1 MGGANDSSPSSKLHT
16 RLRLWEFP
24 DRYVFEPIDGL
35 ADLYL
40 SANRSDGSMN
50 LVEELPPRDSSTN
63 PKCQTVYGVI
73 GVLKLSV
80 GSYFLVITGRDCV
93 GSYLGHAIFKVTGL
107 KVLPCS
113 NSRSTSGNQ
122 SKMETEFS
130 ELLHAAE
137 KTIGLYFSYDI
148 NLTLTLQRLHN
159 LGDEFKSL
167 PLWRQAEPR
176 FLWNSYLLEPLIEN
190 KNIHA
195 EVGSEKVNV
204 TLIARRCTRRI
215 GTRMWRR
222 GADPEGYAANFVE
235 SEQIMESKGFTASY
249 VQVRGSIPFL
259 WEQIVDLT
267 YKPSFDIVRQEEAPH
282 ILERHFHD
290 LQKKYGAVLAVDLVN
305 THGGEG
311 RLHDRYAKSIEP
323 ILSEDIRYVHFD
335 FHRICG
341 HIHFERLSQLYDQ
354 IEDYLKKHRYF
365 LLNGKGEK
373 LEEQTGTIRT
383 NCVDCLDRTNV
394 TQSMIGRKI
403 QENQLQRIGVLGV
416 NDTISNHPAFDA
428 KCKVL
433 WANHG
438 DSISTQY
445 SGTPALKGDFVRYG
459 KRSTQ
464 GILNDLWNSLA
475 RYYLNNFAD
484 GTKQDAMDLLQGHYI
499 TSVSRDMAG
508 PSKAGLLENYA
519 SFRLAFALVM
529 GALMFM
535 MMSLRQARNDVRHL
549 VLSLLWAGLCIGITH
564 FVRANGRFLITLN
577 SEVEAKTDRTRTRYV
592 YFTIAVLSHRRI
604 PSDHLSLLLAGI
616 AIVDRSM
623 EIAAAASRAVVDT
636 SRPFQSVREAVEVF
650 GERCLS
656 STSRASSESGGG
668 GRPSPPAVLGCLRK
682 LEAELAEV
690 RGELERLRQR
700 QSHMEMAVSSVA
712 AQLSTGLA
720 ILSAGAARDKGKEL
734 AVVDI
739 DVDLVGGGRVRSDRW
754 DESRAEEWMAASLE
768 YLPSLSEA
776 LAIKMVDDDRHL
788 GERRQGNAKKKKKN
802 TKNAMNS
809 KKKQQQQQKKK
820 NGVSFVGRIFSSRK
834 DKSSPLVW
842 RGSHEVYD
850 SIQQGSNPGVKKYG
864 CVHGAEAGSYTSFI
878 QQECS
883 AQCESVFFLI
893 FFFFKAKHELTFSSG
908 TMAYRSDGETQTLAE
923 KQDYMM

>member
-1 MGGANDSSPSSKLHT
+1 MAACAAPPSTGRLRSALPPREEPRFGGWMQGCRRSPSLSFPQNHVSTGAPNDLLPCTITRSLFSHQCGRSHLAVMRAEGHSSMGGANDSSPSSKLHT

-50 LVEELPPRDSSTN
+50 LVEELPPRDSSTK

-190 KNIHA
+190 KLDQYLLPVIQGSFQNIHA

-259 WEQIVDLT
+259 WVQIVDLT
-267 YKPSFDIVRQEEAPH
+267 YKPSFDIVRQEEAPR
-282 ILERHFHD
+282 ILEQHFHD

-341 HIHFERLSQLYDQ
+341 HIHFERLSQLYNQ

-373 LEEQTGTIRT
+373 IEEQTGTIRT

-394 TQSMIGRKI
+394 TQSMIGGKI
-403 QENQLQRIGVLGV
+403 LENQLQRIGVLGV

-428 KCKVL
+428 KYKVL

-499 TSVSRDMAG
+499 ISVSRDMAG

-564 FVRANGRFLITLN
+564 FVRANGR
-577 SEVEAKTDRTRTRYV
+577 V
-592 YFTIAVLSHRRI
+592 FTNRPRFYQ
-604 PSDHLSLLLAGI
+604 
-616 AIVDRSM
+616 
-623 EIAAAASRAVVDT
+623 SR
-636 SRPFQSVREAVEVF
+636 
-650 GERCLS
+650 
-656 STSRASSESGGG
+656 
-668 GRPSPPAVLGCLRK
+668 
-682 LEAELAEV
+682 
-690 RGELERLRQR
+690 
-700 QSHMEMAVSSVA
+700 H
-712 AQLSTGLA
+712 
-720 ILSAGAARDKGKEL
+720 
-734 AVVDI
+734 
-739 DVDLVGGGRVRSDRW
+739 
-754 DESRAEEWMAASLE
+754 
-768 YLPSLSEA
+768 
-776 LAIKMVDDDRHL
+776 
-788 GERRQGNAKKKKKN
+788 
-802 TKNAMNS
+802 
-809 KKKQQQQQKKK
+809 
-820 NGVSFVGRIFSSRK
+820 
-834 DKSSPLVW
+834 
-842 RGSHEVYD
+842 
-850 SIQQGSNPGVKKYG
+850 
-864 CVHGAEAGSYTSFI
+864 
-878 QQECS
+878 
-883 AQCESVFFLI
+883 
-893 FFFFKAKHELTFSSG
+893 
-908 TMAYRSDGETQTLAE
+908 
-923 KQDYMM
+923 

>member
-1 MGGANDSSPSSKLHT
+1 MSAPIDRGPVGPTGHPTWLGWAPHKATHGKRSLKVVLLTRRRSRSPPRPPAVPRFHPPRGRHRRRRHPPDTRGHPSMARANDSTPSSKLHT

-40 SANRSDGSMN
+40 SDC
-50 LVEELPPRDSSTN
+50 SSL
-63 PKCQTVYGVI
+63 Q
-73 GVLKLSV
+73 L
-80 GSYFLVITGRDCV
+80 D
-93 GSYLGHAIFKVTGL
+93 HIF
-107 KVLPCS
+107 C
-113 NSRSTSGNQ
+113 NSHSTSGDQ
-122 SKMETEFS
+122 SKMEKEFS

-148 NLTLTLQRLHN
+148 SLTLTLQRLHD
-159 LGDEFKSL
+159 LGDDFKSL

-190 KNIHA
+190 KLDHYLLPVIQGSFQNIHA

-222 GADPEGYAANFVE
+222 GADAEGYAANFVE

-249 VQVRGSIPFL
+249 VQVRGSMPFL

-267 YKPSFDIVRQEEAPH
+267 YKPSFEIVRQEEAPR

-323 ILSEDIRYVHFD
+323 ILSEDVRYVHFD

-365 LLNGKGEK
+365 LLNEKGEK
-373 LEEQTGTIRT
+373 IEEQTGTVRT

-394 TQSMIGRKI
+394 TQSMVGGKI
-403 QENQLQRIGVLGV
+403 LESQLQRIGVLGA
-416 NDTISNHPAFDA
+416 NDTISKHPAFDA
-428 KCKVL
+428 KYKVL

-459 KRSTQ
+459 KRTTQ

-484 GTKQDAMDLLQGHYI
+484 GTKQDTMDLLQGHYI

-519 SFRLAFALVM
+519 SVRLAFALVL

-549 VLSLLWAGLCIGITH
+549 VLSLLWAVTPLM
-564 FVRANGRFLITLN
+564 
-577 SEVEAKTDRTRTRYV
+577 EAKQPFYMESELVHRY
-592 YFTIAVLSHRRI
+592 TSNTTAVATSPAASTPCSCRATAASQLLVPLVTS
-604 PSDHLSLLLAGI
+604 PLLLLCRL
-616 AIVDRSM
+616 VFL
-623 EIAAAASRAVVDT
+623 ELDT
-636 SRPFQSVREAVEVF
+636 RPVF
-650 GERCLS
+650 YCH
-656 STSRASSESGGG
+656 
-668 GRPSPPAVLGCLRK
+668 SPVQLQ
-682 LEAELAEV
+682 LEL
-690 RGELERLRQR
+690 
-700 QSHMEMAVSSVA
+700 
-712 AQLSTGLA
+712 
-720 ILSAGAARDKGKEL
+720 
-734 AVVDI
+734 
-739 DVDLVGGGRVRSDRW
+739 
-754 DESRAEEWMAASLE
+754 
-768 YLPSLSEA
+768 
-776 LAIKMVDDDRHL
+776 
-788 GERRQGNAKKKKKN
+788 
-802 TKNAMNS
+802 
-809 KKKQQQQQKKK
+809 
-820 NGVSFVGRIFSSRK
+820 
-834 DKSSPLVW
+834 
-842 RGSHEVYD
+842 
-850 SIQQGSNPGVKKYG
+850 
-864 CVHGAEAGSYTSFI
+864 
-878 QQECS
+878 
-883 AQCESVFFLI
+883 
-893 FFFFKAKHELTFSSG
+893 
-908 TMAYRSDGETQTLAE
+908 
-923 KQDYMM
+923 

>member
-1 MGGANDSSPSSKLHT
+1 MGCFKWAEPIRPIQLPPSIPLGWLAYTATHGNGRRTKRTTTTSRLVVLRTRPIDERSPPPRTRRRRRRLLLLLLLPPFHRRASSPPRSAAAAAAARRLVSDSQGHSSMGGANDSSPSSKLHT

-50 LVEELPPRDSSTN
+50 LVEELPPHDSSTK

-148 NLTLTLQRLHN
+148 NLTLTGYIILVMSSNHFRF
-159 LGDEFKSL
+159 GDSWTSTCCQSFK
-167 PLWRQAEPR
+167 A
-176 FLWNSYLLEPLIEN
+176 
-190 KNIHA
+190 NIHA

-267 YKPSFDIVRQEEAPH
+267 YKPSFDIVRQEEAPR

-373 LEEQTGTIRT
+373 IEEQTGTIRT

-394 TQSMIGRKI
+394 TQSMIGGKI
-403 QENQLQRIGVLGV
+403 LENQLQRIGVLGV

-428 KCKVL
+428 KYKVCEL
-433 WANHG
+433 FMFANPGSSCLYSSCLFVSPMLLLDAKYSCSVWANHG

-499 TSVSRDMAG
+499 ISVSRDMAG

-564 FVRANGRFLITLN
+564 FVRANGR
-577 SEVEAKTDRTRTRYV
+577 V
-592 YFTIAVLSHRRI
+592 FTNRPRFYQ
-604 PSDHLSLLLAGI
+604 
-616 AIVDRSM
+616 
-623 EIAAAASRAVVDT
+623 SR
-636 SRPFQSVREAVEVF
+636 
-650 GERCLS
+650 
-656 STSRASSESGGG
+656 
-668 GRPSPPAVLGCLRK
+668 
-682 LEAELAEV
+682 
-690 RGELERLRQR
+690 
-700 QSHMEMAVSSVA
+700 H
-712 AQLSTGLA
+712 
-720 ILSAGAARDKGKEL
+720 
-734 AVVDI
+734 
-739 DVDLVGGGRVRSDRW
+739 
-754 DESRAEEWMAASLE
+754 
-768 YLPSLSEA
+768 
-776 LAIKMVDDDRHL
+776 
-788 GERRQGNAKKKKKN
+788 
-802 TKNAMNS
+802 
-809 KKKQQQQQKKK
+809 
-820 NGVSFVGRIFSSRK
+820 
-834 DKSSPLVW
+834 
-842 RGSHEVYD
+842 
-850 SIQQGSNPGVKKYG
+850 
-864 CVHGAEAGSYTSFI
+864 
-878 QQECS
+878 
-883 AQCESVFFLI
+883 
-893 FFFFKAKHELTFSSG
+893 
-908 TMAYRSDGETQTLAE
+908 
-923 KQDYMM
+923 